1 MRCERAG
8 EERGPAQDD
17 GRRDFLR
24 CAAGFAG
31 VAASAG
37 LAGGA
42 AAAPAG
48 RSAQAVAQ
56 SAHGA
61 TDDRRRLP
69 PDRVPFHDRYQAGI
83 VTPQQLFAGFVA
95 YDVLVQDR
103 ADLTKLFQKLT
114 ERCRV
119 MAAGVK
125 PEDERVP
132 SERPT
137 PDSLSLTFGVGASL
151 FDDRF
156 GLAGHKPR
164 HLKAMPAFPDD
175 RLDPAHC
182 HGDLSLQICAEHPDA
197 VAHVLRDLARETD
210 GMLRPRWRMD
220 AFLNPSRPSGSPRNF
235 LGFKDGIVNPDLGS
249 ATELDDLIW
258 VTPPCGEPEWAD
270 GGSYQ
275 ALRLIRFH
283 TESWDRLPVSRQER
297 IFGRHKA
304 SGAPLDGRYER
315 EAPDY
320 DADPDGRK
328 IPFDSHI
335 RLANPRTRRSD
346 KSRFLRRSYNYD
358 QGFDEH
364 GLLNLGLVFCGYQQ
378 NLERQFGAVQRRLRH
393 EPLARFINPYG
404 GGYFFVLPGV
414 RDRDDWF
421 GSRLM
426 EDTRAPQRLRR
437 PAAHTR

>member
-1 MRCERAG
+1 MRRERTG
-8 EERGPAQDD
+8 EERDPAPDD

-31 VAASAG
+31 TAASVG

-42 AAAPAG
+42 AAVPAG
-48 RSAQAVAQ
+48 RSAQEAAPAPYGR
-56 SAHGA
+56 S
-61 TDDRRRLP
+61 DDGRRLP
-69 PDRVPFHDRYQAGI
+69 PDRVPFHGWAQAGI

-95 YDVLVQDR
+95 YDFLGQDR
-103 ADLTKLFQKLT
+103 AALTKLLRRLT

-119 MAAGVK
+119 LAAGVK
-125 PEDERVP
+125 PADEKVA
-132 SERPT
+132 SERST
-137 PDSLSLTFGVGASL
+137 PDSLSLTVGVGASL

-175 RLDPAHC
+175 RLDPARC

-197 VAHVLRDLARETD
+197 VVHVLRDLARETE

-220 AFLNPSRPSGSPRNF
+220 AFMNPSRPSGSPRNF
-235 LGFKDGIVNPDLGS
+235 LGFKDGIVNPDTYS
-249 ATELDDLIW
+249 ADEVDRLLW
-258 VTPPCGEPEWAD
+258 VTPRCGEPEWAV

-283 TESWDRLPVSRQER
+283 TESWERVPVSHQER
-297 IFGRHKA
+297 IFGRRKA
-304 SGAPLDGRYER
+304 SGAPLDGVR
-315 EAPDY
+315 ENDPPDY

-335 RLANPRTRRSD
+335 RLANPRRRGTD
-346 KSRFLRRSYNYD
+346 DSRFLRRSYNYST
-358 QGFDEH
+358 GFDQRGEMD
-364 GLLNLGLVFCGYQQ
+364 LGLVFVGYQQ
-378 NLERQFGAVQRRLRH
+378 NLERQFATVQRRLRH
-393 EPLARFINPYG
+393 EPLSRFITPFG

-421 GSRLM
+421 GSQLM
-426 EDTRAPQRLRR
+426 RDTRPRG
-437 PAAHTR
+437 T